1 MYLQYRFTEL
11 TTFSKTY
18 YGEGDSTFMSV
29 SLFNPEATDL
39 GSDIRVYSCCYV
51 GVKMSEYWN
60 ICYLSKD
67 SLPTN

>member
-1 MYLQYRFTEL
+1 
-11 TTFSKTY
+11 
-18 YGEGDSTFMSV
+18 MSV
-29 SLFNPEATDL
+29 SLLNPEATDL
-39 GSDIRVYSCCYV
+39 GFNIKVYSCCYV